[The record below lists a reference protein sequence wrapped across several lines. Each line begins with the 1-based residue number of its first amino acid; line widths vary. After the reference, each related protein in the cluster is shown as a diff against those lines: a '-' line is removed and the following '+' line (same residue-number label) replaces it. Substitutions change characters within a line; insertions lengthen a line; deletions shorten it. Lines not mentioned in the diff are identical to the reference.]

1 MIKKLLFLTLFFEFS
16 ILFAQEKLEIKYQFE
31 YAYDL
36 SKAEKPSTLDFYKAT
51 NENKGEYTLITS
63 KTEATFSP
71 IEKLNNQQN
80 PFAGKISILPPTD
93 SYYLNYTTNEIV
105 ELKQMPTKSFIV
117 KDILPTF
124 QWVIQKEKTKLLGYD
139 VKRATAT
146 QNNMTY
152 EAWFATQLNFKSGPF
167 RFNGLPGVI
176 LQLTE
181 TDAQGHQKITK
192 AFEVKI
198 NDKAKIERPT
208 KGEVISKEGYEAYME
223 EMLRKQQERAKNRV
237 IRKID

>member
-80 PFAGKISILPPTD
+80 KTGGGGSMLPPRN
-93 SYYLNYTTNEIV
+93 SYYLNYSTNEIV
-105 ELKQMPTKSFIV
+105 ELKDMISKSFIV
-117 KDILPTF
+117 TDSLPTYN
-124 QWVIQKEKTKLLGYD
+124 WVIQKEKTKLLGYD
-139 VKRATAT
+139 VKLASATRGKL
-146 QNNMTY
+146 TY
-152 EAWFATQLNFKSGPF
+152 EAWFAPKLNFKSGPF
-167 RFNGLPGVI
+167 SFNGLPGVI

-192 AFEVKI
+192 AVEVKI
-198 NDKAKIERPT
+198 NDKARINKPT
-208 KGEVISKEGYEAYME
+208 KGEVISKEGYEAFME
-223 EMLRKQQERAKNRV
+223 EMLQKQQERLNNRV